1 MSIIFC
7 YNYGVTF
14 LYKIFKNITTL
25 YKGRNL
31 LWQIVLVVV
40 TYILV
45 ITGFDWYYYQLTNT
59 EIIHLLSFPAVIL
72 GFFVPIFLP
81 ICMLLYSLFI
91 KNKRNLNTAYA
102 IIQSAF
108 LGFAISSFY
117 KVFTGRVGLSHIL
130 NNINTS
136 EIFKFGI
143 YRGGA
148 FQGWP
153 SSHTTVAFAM
163 AMTLY
168 TLYPENKLIK
178 YGSIAYAI
186 YIGLGVSTT
195 IHWFSDFVA
204 GAILGTIIGVM
215 VGKSFLERFRLNIKK

>member
-1 MSIIFC
+1 M
-7 YNYGVTF
+7 TF
-14 LYKIFKNITTL
+14 LYKIFQNIASL

-31 LWQIVLVVV
+31 FWQISFIVL

-45 ITGFDWYYYQLTNT
+45 ISGFDWYYYQLTNT

-81 ICMLLYSLFI
+81 ICILLYSIFV
-91 KNKRNLNTAYA
+91 KNKRNINTAYA

-117 KVFTGRVGLSHIL
+117 KVFTGRVGLPHIL
-130 NNINTS
+130 NSINTS
-136 EIFKFGI
+136 EIFKFGF

-148 FQGWP
+148 FQGCP
-153 SSHTTVAFAM
+153 SSHTTVAFSI

-178 YGSIAYAI
+178 YGSIAYAV

-195 IHWFSDFVA
+195 IHWFSDFIS
-204 GAILGTIIGVM
+204 GAILGTIIGII
-215 VGKSFLERFRLNIKK
+215 VGKSFLERYKMNKQD